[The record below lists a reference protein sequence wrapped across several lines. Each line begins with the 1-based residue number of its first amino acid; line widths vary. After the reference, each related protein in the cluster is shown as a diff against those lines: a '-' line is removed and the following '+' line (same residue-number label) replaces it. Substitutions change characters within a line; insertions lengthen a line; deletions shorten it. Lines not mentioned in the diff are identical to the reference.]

1 LNIDPRVAA
10 LPEAPD
16 AMRRRSLAAAV
27 VVFATCVLAGIVSWP
42 GFATQDTMAVTS
54 EALRGIYT
62 TYHPLLN
69 ALLLRALAVPF
80 DSYGLYTAFQIATC
94 GLLFHRSLVLV
105 ARDSLRTW
113 PTMLS
118 VLLWAFSAST
128 ILFLGI
134 IWKDVL
140 TAYSMLYAAALLYCL
155 RSLPDWRPARFDA
168 VLLGVALVLLT
179 NLRHGM
185 AMNFLVLPVLFGLRR
200 VLAERRLAVPFA
212 VAGAVFLV
220 LAALGHSRLVRNDE
234 VHYAELTIG
243 AVSQPILSIASRDR
257 YTSDDHS
264 YDGAL
269 LLDVFGPDFREQYK
283 PDFLSNTVVLRDKA
297 SLDRAYR
304 AIVLRTPRLC
314 LLNLSRCLSG
324 RIEMMLSTLQ
334 PSGVGTTFYELG
346 AAGDCLHTYGM
357 TPNYCAILSRFST
370 SERLVIGDKLRDWL
384 VARFVNNP
392 GAVQNLLVWNLYPA
406 LALLLLVLVLRRF
419 GSPQWLV
426 AAFFAV
432 QMSLP
437 FATSMA
443 ADFRYYYF
451 LAPYFFVFL
460 PKFLVSVRV
469 PGRRGPVPP
478 TASA

>member
-1 LNIDPRVAA
+1 V
-10 LPEAPD
+10 
-16 AMRRRSLAAAV
+16 RRRSRGSAVGVAAAC
-27 VVFATCVLAGIVSWP
+27 VFAAILSWP

-54 EALRGIYT
+54 DALRGIYT

-69 ALLLRALAVPF
+69 ALLLRVLAVPF
-80 DSYGLYTAFQIATC
+80 DSYGPYTAFQIATC

-113 PTMLS
+113 PTLLS

-155 RSLPDWRPARFDA
+155 RSLPDWRPSRFDA
-168 VLLGVALVLLT
+168 VLFGVALVLLT

-185 AMNFLVLPVLFGLRR
+185 AINFVVLPLLIGWRR
-200 VLAERRLAVPFA
+200 VLSERRLAIPFA
-212 VAGAVFLV
+212 VAGAAFLA
-220 LAALGHSRLVRNDE
+220 LAALGHSRLVSNDD
-234 VHYAELTIG
+234 VHYARLKIG
-243 AVSQPILSIASRDR
+243 AVSQPMLGIASRDR

-264 YDGAL
+264 YDAAL
-269 LLDVFGPDFREQYK
+269 LLDVFGPDFREQYN
-283 PDFLSNTVVLRDKA
+283 PETFSNTVVLQDKA

-314 LLNLSRCLSG
+314 LLNLSHCLSG

-334 PSGVGTTFYELG
+334 PSGGGTTFYELG
-346 AAGDCLHTYGM
+346 ASGDCPHTYGM
-357 TPNYCAILSRFST
+357 ILDYCAILSRFST
-370 SERLVIGDKLRDWL
+370 SERLAVGDRLRDWL
-384 VARFVNNP
+384 VARVVANP
-392 GAVQNLLVWNLYPA
+392 GAVQNLLVWNLFPA
-406 LALLLLVLVLRRF
+406 LALLLLALVLHRF
-419 GSPQWLV
+419 RSPQWLV

-432 QMSLP
+432 QMLMP

-443 ADFRYYYF
+443 MDFRYYYF
-451 LAPYFFVFL
+451 LALYFFVFL
-460 PKFLVSVRV
+460 PKALASLRV
-469 PGRRGPVPP
+469 PGRAGAPGL
-478 TASA
+478 ASGDLT